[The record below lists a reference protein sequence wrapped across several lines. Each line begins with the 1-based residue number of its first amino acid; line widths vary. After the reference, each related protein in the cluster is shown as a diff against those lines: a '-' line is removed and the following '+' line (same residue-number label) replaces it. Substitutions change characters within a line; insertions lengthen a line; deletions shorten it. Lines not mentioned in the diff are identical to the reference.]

1 MKHMRDIRSLIGG
14 VLLTTTLLTA
24 CSQKQ
29 QMTESLFHPMDIGRE
44 VNVSCFEMEPNGAI
58 WMGLDGNG
66 LARRESANAPFLYY
80 NKLSGTLPS
89 DVVTCIYRT
98 TSGRLWCGS
107 FGNGLFYWDGKSFV
121 LPDNEQLK
129 ASSLEYIA
137 GFAED
142 KRGRL
147 WIATQKAGLACY
159 ETTDSITFYDKDN
172 SSLATNWLADIK
184 TFDRQTLYIATGWGL
199 FTIDTENGHIAP
211 LQDNDGNAFLEKQL
225 IRILY
230 PAPDGWLWI
239 GTATGLYVWH
249 KERHTVHHLTTENG
263 LGDNLVKAIA
273 QDQHGNIWVTGN
285 HSVTRIVVQKDDQ
298 DINIEDCQA
307 FSPGSG
313 LGDGTFHV
321 RAIARL
327 TDGRMLFGHSKGCL
341 TINPYDIPV
350 GTSVVWWPWAV
361 NIGVLFVLILLAIVA
376 WRRKRIQ
383 TEIKHAPIE
392 LTPLEITSVDQQLKE
407 KAIRIVEEHIS
418 DSEFS
423 VEQLSAALGMSRGH
437 LYKRLLAI
445 TGKTPIEFIRTI
457 RIKRGLQLLEQ
468 SGENVS
474 QIAWQVG
481 LSPKQFAKYFKEA
494 YGMLPSEYKKK

>member
-1 MKHMRDIRSLIGG
+1 MKKIRDIRCLIGG
-14 VLLTTTLLTA
+14 LLLASSLLTA
-24 CSQKQ
+24 CSHQ
-29 QMTESLFHPMDIGRE
+29 QPTMESLFHPMDIGRE
-44 VNVSCFEMEPNGAI
+44 VNVSCFEVEPNGAI

-121 LPDNEQLK
+121 QPDNEQLK
-129 ASSLEYIA
+129 GKNMEYIA

-147 WIATQKAGLACY
+147 WIATQKAGLACC

-172 SSLATNWLADIK
+172 SPLATNWLADIK
-184 TFDRQTLYIATGWGL
+184 TFDRQTLYIASGWGL
-199 FTIDTENGHIAP
+199 FTVDTENGQIAP
-211 LQDNDGNAFLEKQL
+211 LQDDDGNTLLEKQL

-239 GTATGLYVWH
+239 GTATGLYTWH
-249 KERHTVHHLTTENG
+249 KERHTVHHLTTEDG

-273 QDQHGNIWVTGN
+273 QDLHGNIWVTGN

-298 DINIEDCQA
+298 DIHIEDCQT
-307 FSPGSG
+307 FSPGNG
-313 LGDGTFHV
+313 IGDGTFHV

-341 TINPYDIPV
+341 TINPHDIPV

-361 NIGVLFVLILLAIVA
+361 NIGVLSVLILLATA
-376 WRRKRIQ
+376 TWRKRKKMQ
-383 TEIKHAPIE
+383 KEIKHAPIE
-392 LTPLEITSVDQQLKE
+392 PSTLEITSVDEQLKE
-407 KAIRIVEEHIS
+407 KAIRIVEDHIS

-423 VEQLSAALGMSRGH
+423 VEQLSEALGMSRGH
-437 LYKRLLAI
+437 LYKRLTAI

-457 RIKRGLQLLEQ
+457 RIKQGLQLLEQ

-474 QIAWQVG
+474 QIAWRIG
-481 LSPKQFAKYFKEA
+481 MSPKQFAKYFKEE
-494 YGMLPSEYKKK
+494 YGMLPSDFI